1 MLSVQSIRFPYS
13 VCTFGNVVVFG
24 STKDLTDLRMRR
36 GEDDMRIQQISV
48 VAIVIMGSNTY
59 QISIYNQ

>member
-1 MLSVQSIRFPYS
+1 MLSVQSVRFPYS

-48 VAIVIMGSNTY
+48 ASVIMASNTY